1 MPEQAVCRLDEL
13 EPSDAV
19 LVAAF
24 RYWAVGV
31 SRWRTEAWV
40 EVWEAFRG
48 LCAPDAT
55 PAGVVRSF
63 DAVMHVIGRH
73 ARREIQF
80 HQPHCPC
87 VDADERDFLRLVHAL
102 GRGEDREPR
111 RIASEFVHPAGVAG
125 LLASGCHF
133 ARHWRGLA
141 IGEPGAAPPRS
152 TGMEQTLH

>member
-13 EPSDAV
+13 EPADAV

-40 EVWEAFRG
+40 EVWRAFRE
-48 LCAPDAT
+48 LCAADAT
-55 PAGVVRSF
+55 PAEVVRSF
-63 DAVMHVIGRH
+63 DAVMQVIARH

-87 VDADERDFLRLVHAL
+87 VDADELDFLRLVHAL
-102 GRGEDREPR
+102 GRGEDRVPR
-111 RIASEFVHPAGVAG
+111 RIAAGFVHPAEVDG
-125 LLASGCHF
+125 LLVSGRGF

-141 IGEPGAAPPRS
+141 VADPDASAPRAAAVEN
-152 TGMEQTLH
+152 TIH